1 MGRKKNICGAK
12 TRAGTPCQQK
22 AGWGTNH
29 VGEGRCK
36 LHGGASTGPR
46 DRKRASE
53 KKKKNKNAE
62 KHGLFSK
69 HLPEETNSIIEEI
82 ENKNPIDILW
92 ENITIQYAA
101 IIRAQKIMYVKD
113 KNDKTKELTKIVETD
128 GTEISEFE
136 IQQAWDKQANFLQAQ
151 SRAMS
156 ALRGMIK
163 QYDDLCRSELATEEQ
178 KARIEKLKADTNRII
193 GIEEE
198 IEDLET
204 VYKEIYGDTDDS
216 S

>member
-113 KNDKTKELTKIVETD
+113 KNDKTIEKVGYKKGNVIGENWEV
-128 GTEISEFE
+128 
-136 IQQAWDKQANFLQAQ
+136 QQAWDKQANFLQAQ

-156 ALRGMIK
+156 ALRSMIK
-163 QYDDLCRSELATEEQ
+163 QYDELCRSELATKEQ